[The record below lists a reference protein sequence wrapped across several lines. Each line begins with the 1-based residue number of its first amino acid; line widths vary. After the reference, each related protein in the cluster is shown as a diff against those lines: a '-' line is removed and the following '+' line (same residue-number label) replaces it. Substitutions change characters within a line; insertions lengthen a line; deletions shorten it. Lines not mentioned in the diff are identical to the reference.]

1 MSLEELKKALK
12 ENKLIYGKDR
22 TMKMIKSGKA
32 TNIFLA
38 SNCPAIVKQD
48 MKKLANISKI
58 VITELK
64 ESNEDLGTICK
75 KTFSISVACC

>member
-12 ENKLIYGKDR
+12 ENRLIYGKDR

-32 TNIFLA
+32 VHIFLA
-38 SNCPAIVKQD
+38 SNCESVIKQEL
-48 MKKLANISKI
+48 KKLANISKI
-58 VITELK
+58 EITELK
-64 ESNEDLGTICK
+64 ESNEELGTICK